1 MEFAFYICGLIAI
14 LATLRVITHTNPVHA
29 LLYLIISLLAISG
42 VFFALG
48 AHFAGALEI
57 IVYAGAIMVLFVF
70 VVMMLNLGGSEI
82 EQERQW
88 LKPQVWIGPAILSAI
103 MLAVIVY
110 AILGV
115 NDQGIDGTP
124 ISAKAV
130 GITLFGPYVL
140 AVELASML
148 LLAGLVVAFH
158 VGREERVGEVLSNRT
173 DDRAKRKR
181 RNAHDPLNTWTD
193 PRCDFI
199 RSGLNRS
206 GYPPQSAVYADRSGN
221 HDQRF
226 RAGLCGR
233 RQLLGPDRWSGD
245 VHSRHQP
252 RGC

>member
-1 MEFAFYICGLIAI
+1 MEFAFYICALVAI

-42 VFFALG
+42 VFFSLG
-48 AHFAGALEI
+48 AYFAGALEI

-88 LKPQVWIGPAILSAI
+88 LKPQVWIGPGLLSAVL
-103 MLAVIVY
+103 LAVLVY
-110 AILGV
+110 AIMSV

-124 ISAKAV
+124 VFAKEV

-158 VGREERVGEVLSNRT
+158 VGREDRPGEVLSNRPE
-173 DDRAKRKR
+173 DRAKRKSEEH
-181 RNAHDPLNTWTD
+181 A
-193 PRCDFI
+193 
-199 RSGLNRS
+199 
-206 GYPPQSAVYADRSGN
+206 
-221 HDQRF
+221 
-226 RAGLCGR
+226 
-233 RQLLGPDRWSGD
+233 
-245 VHSRHQP
+245 
-252 RGC
+252 